1 MRGTRS
7 AQTRLNKAL
16 FFLSPFRS
24 RFAHVECP
32 PAERVG
38 AEPLN
43 LLERVSPEGGRLERV
58 SRPMRRCPMATA
70 SCWRA
75 SYCSTSRTRRFP
87 YLKRRRSRRSVPS
100 ERDDGGEHTGR
111 ARVLHSRRMERWGA
125 QETSSTAI
133 QRRGECTPLAYVS
146 SAACYDVLTSLFP
159 DFRGSAHTRLSAHE
173 LLCQQL
179 LAVWRHATCCSA
191 VISHRLGNTM
201 QGMQA
206 RECGT
211 TVPEERREG

>member
-1 MRGTRS
+1 VGTCVT
-7 AQTRLNKAL
+7 ANEKV
-16 FFLSPFRS
+16 PNG
-24 RFAHVECP
+24 H
-32 PAERVG
+32 
-38 AEPLN
+38 
-43 LLERVSPEGGRLERV
+43 
-58 SRPMRRCPMATA
+58 MRRAGAPPTVQLPEHDVSLILNGAG
-70 SCWRA
+70 RA
-75 SYCSTSRTRRFP
+75 EAC
-87 YLKRRRSRRSVPS
+87 RRSVMTAAS
-100 ERDDGGEHTGR
+100 TR
-111 ARVLHSRRMERWGA
+111 AGHAFCTSRRMERWGA

-146 SAACYDVLTSLFP
+146 SAACYDVLTGPFP

-179 LAVWRHATCCSA
+179 LAVWRHATCWCCSA